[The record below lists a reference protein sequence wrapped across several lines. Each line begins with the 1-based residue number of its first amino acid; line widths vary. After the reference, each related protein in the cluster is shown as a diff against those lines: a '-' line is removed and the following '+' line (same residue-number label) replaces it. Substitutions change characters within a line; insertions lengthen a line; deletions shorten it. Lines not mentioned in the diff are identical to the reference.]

1 MARYFIVRV
10 FPCCI
15 YKVANMSDA
24 YYSPHGNTLVLLL
37 NSLDFTTKSSKWE
50 LLMNNAGNYNRTISL
65 L

>member
-1 MARYFIVRV
+1 MARYFTVRV

-15 YKVANMSDA
+15 YKVANIRDA

-37 NSLDFTTKSSKWE
+37 NSLDFTMKSSKWE
-50 LLMNNAGNYNRTISL
+50 LLMSNAGNYNRAISL